1 MKSMKSTIGIIGGVV
16 LFFMSGLSLASSY
29 IKDKLHHPV
38 PGGIAVVSLG
48 EHQQSPSVHY
58 RNKPVMVVANGNT
71 SEYLAIVGIPLKSKS
86 GQHQL
91 QLKTSNRSQ
100 QVPFQVQA
108 KKYKE
113 QHIKLQSNKYVTPSE
128 EHLARIKRELAAQTN
143 AYANFRPG
151 SPSNVILDRPVEGGR
166 YSSPFGLRRF
176 FNGQERNP
184 HSGLDI
190 AVPTGTPVKAP
201 ADGVVTIV
209 DDYYFNGKTV
219 FIDHGQGMVTMY
231 CHLSSIDV
239 KKGQTI
245 KRGELLGKVGT
256 TGRSTGPHLHWNVS
270 LNDTRVDP
278 AIFVGAFQP

>member
-1 MKSMKSTIGIIGGVV
+1 MKSMTSTIGIIAGFM
-16 LFFMSGLSLASSY
+16 LFFMSSLSLANSY
-29 IKDKLHHPV
+29 IKDKLHKPV

-48 EHQQSPSVHY
+48 EHGQAPEVQY
-58 RNKPVMVVANGNT
+58 GNKPVMVVANGNT

-86 GQHQL
+86 GKHRL
-91 QLKTSNRSQ
+91 LVNMASGSH

-113 QHIKLQSNKYVTPSE
+113 QHIKLKSNKYVTPSE
-128 EHLARIKRELAAQTN
+128 EHLARIRRELAAQTN
-143 AYANFRPG
+143 AYANFRAAN
-151 SPSNVILDRPVEGGR
+151 PSNVILDRPVEGGR

-176 FNGQERNP
+176 FNGQARNP

-231 CHLSSIDV
+231 CHLSAIDV
-239 KKGQTI
+239 EKGQTI
-245 KRGELLGKVGT
+245 KRGETLGRVGT

-270 LNDTRVDP
+270 LNNTRVDP

>member
-1 MKSMKSTIGIIGGVV
+1 MKSMKSTIGIIGGVM
-16 LFFMSGLSLASSY
+16 LFFMSGLAFANSY
-29 IKDKLHHPV
+29 VKDKLHKPV
-38 PGGIAVVSLG
+38 PGGVAVVSLG
-48 EHQQSPSVHY
+48 EHSQAPKVSY
-58 RNKPVMVVANGNT
+58 LNKPVMVVSNGNT
-71 SEYLAIVGIPLKSKS
+71 SEYLAIVGIPLKSKT
-86 GQHQL
+86 GVAQL
-91 QLKTSNRSQ
+91 QVKTPTGAQ
-100 QVPFQVQA
+100 KVAFQIQP

-113 QHIKLQSNKYVTPSE
+113 QHIKLKSNKYVTPSE
-128 EHLARIKRELAAQTN
+128 EHLDRIKRELAAQTN
-143 AYANFRPG
+143 AYANFRHAT
-151 SPSNVILDRPVEGGR
+151 PSNIVLDRPVEGGR

-190 AVPTGTPVKAP
+190 AVPSGTPVKAP

-231 CHLSSIDV
+231 CHLSAIDV

-245 KRGELLGKVGT
+245 KRGEQLGKVGT

-270 LNDTRVDP
+270 LNDSRVDP
-278 AIFVGAFQP
+278 AIFLGAFQP